1 LISGVVP
8 LFEEME
14 AMIFSHYNQREWQGL
29 ESNDKALAVAHY
41 RMHRLV
47 ELHENDIV
55 NTEIKRL
62 SKT

>member
-1 LISGVVP
+1 
-8 LFEEME
+8 ME